1 MNKLLAIVTVNEDQA
16 TPEILSDLN
25 KYVKGLLEEWI
36 QSDDKNVVTFTVME
50 GITIDV
56 NQMKDEDQPELV
68 KVKVEYAEKPDK
80 LN

>member
-16 TPEILSDLN
+16 TPEVINELN

-80 LN
+80 LS

>member
-16 TPEILSDLN
+16 TPEVLSDLN
-25 KYVKGLLEEWI
+25 KYVKKLLEEWI

-68 KVKVEYAEKPDK
+68 KVKVEYAKKPDK
-80 LN
+80 LS